1 MFIGENIKILR
12 KRKGKSQEEV
22 AAALGLNR
30 STYSGYENNIAQP
43 NLENML
49 QISKYY
55 GLSIEE
61 LITKDFS
68 TFKEVDW
75 RIITERAEQ
84 RMKGTELRILAS
96 IVSLTNELIEVI
108 PEKASAG
115 YTAGFA
121 DPEYFTD
128 FPTLSLPFLSK
139 NKKYRAFPIQGD
151 SMPPVNQGSIV
162 VGEFIQD
169 WTSMKAGEQF
179 ILVTKSEGIVFKTIG
194 LSAEKPGLLTLI
206 STNLNYQP
214 YEIPYSE
221 LLEAW
226 KFVCYISRELP
237 EIVPDEQSLLNSI
250 RTLQMD
256 VKQLLHRK

>member
-96 IVSLTNELIEVI
+96 IVSLTNDELIEVI

-121 DPEYFTD
+121 DPEFWGEYNIIEPEKSIETAI
-128 FPTLSLPFLSK
+128 K
-139 NKKYRAFPIQGD
+139 KINKKLERAE
-151 SMPPVNQGSIV
+151 S
-162 VGEFIQD
+162 
-169 WTSMKAGEQF
+169 
-179 ILVTKSEGIVFKTIG
+179 
-194 LSAEKPGLLTLI
+194 
-206 STNLNYQP
+206 
-214 YEIPYSE
+214 
-221 LLEAW
+221 
-226 KFVCYISRELP
+226 
-237 EIVPDEQSLLNSI
+237 
-250 RTLQMD
+250 
-256 VKQLLHRK
+256 